1 MIHPKENNVT
11 LQKYFNLIQYYQVF
25 EQKHGF
31 LSDLSIIDLL
41 FNMGT
46 EARLILKNN
55 IK

>member
-1 MIHPKENNVT
+1 MMHPKKNNVT
-11 LQKYFNLIQYYQVF
+11 LQDYFKLKPYYQVF